1 MLHNVKILCAVFLFM
16 TTCLGSSM
24 AQEPLRNFSVDV
36 GGGGTYLNGDIN
48 SEISYNG
55 QFGIKYNASRD
66 FGIKANVTAGL
77 LEGSEGNLAF
87 ENQFFQYSLR
97 GVFNVSQLANINRQF
112 PKVNLH
118 AYAGIGNIVNDAEF
132 TNASNPDNNQTFS
145 DNVTTV
151 PLGVKLE
158 YYLSNRL
165 DLFVDVNYTYSND
178 DILDAYEPT
187 TAANRANDG
196 FSTFSIGLS
205 YKLGEASNEHADW
218 SRSDNQNQRIQEL
231 EEKQEKA
238 IDDIERKIDN
248 LQAQI
253 ENLKQNN
260 ADQDDLQALEQEIN
274 QSLETLRED
283 IETPMDQ
290 QDGGSG
296 QSGQASSSGSM
307 SNIGGKRFV
316 NIIGSYK
323 SLDRAKQFAQSIDQE
338 GYNPGILYD
347 YPNRYYYVHVTK
359 SRTLSEAQ
367 EAVQQTRKDF
377 GVEDAWIYFRSAD
390 DLEKMR

>member
-1 MLHNVKILCAVFLFM
+1 MNFNTKKCISIILLISGFFTV
-16 TTCLGSSM
+16 S
-24 AQEPLRNFSVDV
+24 AQDQSLRKVSIDAS
-36 GGGGTYLNGDIN
+36 GGGTFLNGDV
-48 SEISYNG
+48 SSDVSYNG
-55 QFGIKYNASRD
+55 QLGIKYNASRD
-66 FGIKANVTAGL
+66 FGIKANLTTGL
-77 LEGSEGNLAF
+77 LEGSENNLAF

-132 TNASNPDNNQTFS
+132 TDASNPDNNRTFS
-145 DNVTTV
+145 DNITTV
-151 PLGVKLE
+151 PLGVTLE

-165 DLFVDVNYTYSND
+165 DLFADVNYTYSND
-178 DILDAYEPT
+178 DLLDAYEPT

-196 FSTFSIGLS
+196 YSTFSIGLS
-205 YKLGEASNEHADW
+205 YKLGEASDEHADW

-253 ENLKQNN
+253 ENFKQNN
-260 ADQDDLQALEQEIN
+260 ASQDDLRTLEQEIN

-283 IETPMDQ
+283 VETPVNQ
-290 QDGGSG
+290 QDGSS
-296 QSGQASSSGSM
+296 QSGQAGSGSNM

-316 NIIGSYK
+316 NVIGSYK
-323 SLDRAKQFAQSIDQE
+323 SLDRAKEFAQSVDQD
-338 GYNPGILYD
+338 GYKPGILYD
-347 YPNRYYYVHVTK
+347 YPNQYYYVHVTK
-359 SRTLSEAQ
+359 NRTLAKAQ
-367 EAVQQTRKDF
+367 EAVQQTREDF
-377 GVEDAWIYFRSAD
+377 GIKDAWIYFRSAD

>member
-1 MLHNVKILCAVFLFM
+1 MDFNIKKRICFLLLIGGFF
-16 TTCLGSSM
+16 TVS
-24 AQEPLRNFSVDV
+24 AQGQSLRKVSIDAS
-36 GGGGTYLNGDIN
+36 GGGTFLNGDI
-48 SEISYNG
+48 SSDVSYNG
-55 QFGIKYNASRD
+55 QLGVKYNASRD
-66 FGIKANVTAGL
+66 FGIKANVTTGL
-77 LEGSEGNLAF
+77 LEGSDGNLAF

-97 GVFNVSQLANINRQF
+97 GVFNVSQLAKINRQF
-112 PKVNLH
+112 PKINLH

-132 TNASNPDNNQTFS
+132 TNASNPDNNRTFS
-145 DNVTTV
+145 DNITTV
-151 PLGVKLE
+151 PLGVTLE

-165 DLFVDVNYTYSND
+165 DLFADVNYTYSND
-178 DILDAYEPT
+178 DLLDAYEPT

-196 FSTFSIGLS
+196 YSTFSIGLS
-205 YKLGEASNEHADW
+205 YKLGEASDEHADW

-238 IDDIERKIDN
+238 IDDMERKIDN

-260 ADQDDLQALEQEIN
+260 ADQGDLQALEQEIN

-283 IETPMDQ
+283 IETPIDQ
-290 QDGGSG
+290 QDGGSS
-296 QSGQASSSGSM
+296 QSGQASSGSM

-316 NIIGSYK
+316 NVIGSYQ
-323 SLDRAKQFAQSIDQE
+323 SLDRAKKFARSIDQE

-347 YPNRYYYVHVTK
+347 YPNQYYYVHVTK
-359 SRTLSEAQ
+359 SRTLAEAQ
-367 EAVQQTRKDF
+367 EAVQQTREDF
-377 GVEDAWIYFRSAD
+377 GIEDAWIYFRSAD